1 MSIFDSCYR
10 FWLEVCLYE
19 YGHTCLPVAAIC
31 LEYHLLAFHPEP
43 MFVFRAEV
51 SIQETG

>member
-10 FWLEVCLYE
+10 FWPEVCLYE
-19 YGHTCLPVAAIC
+19 YGHTCLLVAAIC
-31 LEYHLLAFHPEP
+31 LEYHLLAIPLEP